1 MEYPIA
7 MMKIGDVSALLPE
20 IPDAP
25 DGVYVRGNLPP
36 TNNSCLAV
44 VGSRNYSNYGKQV
57 VDYLISG
64 LRGYPISII
73 SGLALGIDALAHEA
87 ALNAGLHTLAV
98 PGSGI
103 DDSVIYPRRNFGL
116 AQKILESG
124 GGLLSEFEPT
134 FRATTWSFPQ
144 RNRIMVGLSHA
155 VLLIEASEKSGTLIT
170 ARLTAEYNRDLL
182 VVPGN
187 IFLENSFGVHQFLKL
202 GATPVTTPVL
212 ANRYQVNLP
221 AASTAGTIGLSLL
234 GGSYLVDLELSAAQ
248 AEGRGEVISA
258 PRVITANQKQATIIQ
273 GTEIP
278 YQEAA
283 SSGATT
289 TQFKKAVLSLKVTP
303 LITPDN
309 RVILDLD
316 ISKDSVGQNVQSAT
330 GGSVPSIDTR
340 EIITQVLVNDGQT
353 VVLGGVLETTKNK
366 ATNKVPFLGDIP
378 FFGYLFKQT
387 ADTNNKKE
395 LLIFITPKIMRDG
408 SNLY

>member
-7 MMKIGDVSALLPE
+7 MMKIGDVSALLPD

-187 IFLENSFGVHQFLKL
+187 IFSENSYGVHQFLKL
-202 GATPVTTPVL
+202 GATPVTTPADIIDALHLTRDEDNDETVPVFSGTPDEIL
-212 ANRYQVNLP
+212 ILEILTEPRDHDTIIRSLP
-221 AASTAGTIGLSLL
+221 LTREATLTLL
-234 GGSYLVDLELSAAQ
+234 MKLELD
-248 AEGRGEVISA
+248 GRIKE
-258 PRVITANQKQATIIQ
+258 Q
-273 GTEIP
+273 
-278 YQEAA
+278 
-283 SSGATT
+283 
-289 TQFKKAVLSLKVTP
+289 
-303 LITPDN
+303 
-309 RVILDLD
+309 
-316 ISKDSVGQNVQSAT
+316 
-330 GGSVPSIDTR
+330 
-340 EIITQVLVNDGQT
+340 
-353 VVLGGVLETTKNK
+353 GGV
-366 ATNKVPFLGDIP
+366 F
-378 FFGYLFKQT
+378 Y
-387 ADTNNKKE
+387 
-395 LLIFITPKIMRDG
+395 KI
-408 SNLY
+408 